1 MSDMYMFGVG
11 IGRLSK
17 REIARRKRIARR
29 NDAEFV
35 ALHGANAGQCICGYG
50 CRMDHCPVMSY
61 WFQVRNMGEPF
72 NSATRR
78 SVESAL

>member
-11 IGRLSK
+11 SGRLSK
-17 REIARRKRIARR
+17 KEITRRTRIASQ

-35 ALHGANAGQCICGYG
+35 WHNGGNAGQCVCGYG
-50 CRMDHCPVMSY
+50 CRMDHCSVLTY
-61 WFQVRNMGEPF
+61 WFQSRNMGEPF

-78 SVESAL
+78 AVESAL